1 MAPKHIAVPFVL
13 RVSVASSALKKLGSA
28 TAAFTH

>member
-1 MAPKHIAVPFVL
+1 MAQKHIAVPLVL
-13 RVSVASSALKKLGSA
+13 RVLVAGSALKKLGSA